1 MEVFYNELSNQ
12 PLASNKEEAKDRVIA
27 LLKTMKSLREYDINI
42 MRTHN
47 DFFTEQLSDDYT
59 MGSFFGD
66 SEVSGELKLLF
77 KSITANPFIDDDDS
91 YEAEM
96 FISNTFLTQNE
107 INETVKPEG
116 LASAFVF
123 NSPSISIGSH
133 EHWQNEF
140 LILSII
146 SDDNSEEINQKQIL
160 NIFSENCVNN
170 AAFQDWNSYL
180 NPPVELNSKENI
192 YNVFPESLYKFETKA
207 IKDIIYWFYD
217 DKRYL
222 IRVKELIEDIEN
234 HPFQGG
240 KGKTESLSGTGG
252 KASKRIIK
260 KDRIVYTYTANKII
274 IHQCRGHYD
283 DK

>member
-1 MEVFYNELSNQ
+1 MEIFYNELSNQ
-12 PLASNKEEAKDRVIA
+12 PLASNKEEAKDRIIA

-47 DFFTEQLSDDYT
+47 DFFAEQLSDDYT

-66 SEVSGELKLLF
+66 SEVSRELKLLL
-77 KSITANPFIDDDDS
+77 KTITANPFIEDNDS

-96 FISNTFLTQNE
+96 FITNTFTTQNE
-107 INETVKPEG
+107 INEIINPEG
-116 LASAFVF
+116 LASAYVF
-123 NSPSISIGSH
+123 NSPTISIGSH
-133 EHWQNEF
+133 EHWQNHY
-140 LILSII
+140 LNLSIVA
-146 SDDNSEEINQKQIL
+146 DDNPAEVNQKQLL

-170 AAFQDWNSYL
+170 EAFQDWISYL

-192 YNVFPESLYKFETKA
+192 YSIFPVNTYKFETKA
-207 IKDIIYWFYD
+207 IKDIISWFYD

-222 IRVKELIEDIEN
+222 IRVKELIEDIAN
-234 HPFQGG
+234 YPFQGG
-240 KGKTESLSGTGG
+240 KGKTEPLSGTGG
-252 KASKRIIK
+252 KASKRIVK
-260 KDRIVYTYTANKII
+260 KDRVIYTYTAEKIT